1 MAFLKSHFNEASL
14 RKMMGLDSEYITDLM
29 KQIRGFYKAFF
40 FFYSYTRRS
49 LDIVQLKQMNF

>member
-40 FFYSYTRRS
+40 SFIPT
-49 LDIVQLKQMNF
+49 LDGH